1 MGQPV
6 DGVGASDRRE
16 RRRTLWHK
24 AAVAAAIWVVVPLAA
39 GTVRVLR
46 RPIG

>member
-1 MGQPV
+1 
-6 DGVGASDRRE
+6 
-16 RRRTLWHK
+16 
-24 AAVAAAIWVVVPLAA
+24 VAAAIWVVVPLVA